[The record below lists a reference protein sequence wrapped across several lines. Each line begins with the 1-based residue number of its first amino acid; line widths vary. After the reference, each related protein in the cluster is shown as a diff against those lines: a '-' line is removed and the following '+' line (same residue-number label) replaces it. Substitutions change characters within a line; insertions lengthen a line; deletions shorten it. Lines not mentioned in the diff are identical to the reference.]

1 METQEHQGRRLIAK
15 NTALNLLGQVLPM
28 IAGVLAIPY
37 IIRGIGTTEYGIYSI
52 ATMVLGYFSIFNLGL
67 SRATVKFVAENLSPE
82 RVHKVPEI
90 VWTSFAL
97 LVGIG
102 SIAAIIGMLF
112 VPVAVTRFFKM
123 PPEYIGEARTALFIL
138 CASVPIMLGSDC
150 VRGVLEAAQ
159 RFDLLNLV
167 RVPASVLFYALAALV
182 IPFGAHVVAIVI
194 VMVCVRVVSTFFYLF
209 FCLKVFPELKTGFH
223 FSRATIRPLATFGG
237 WVMVSNITGPI
248 FGSLERFMIASV
260 LSVSWLTYYSAPYDL
275 ISKIIIFPASIVP
288 SLFPYFS
295 YHGSRSKREV
305 SEVSARTV
313 KYLLLVLTPVVAVF
327 VFFAHEILQLWLGRQ
342 FADTSTVVLQIT
354 ALGFFV
360 NAFAMIPFTSV
371 QALGRPDL
379 KAILDIVALP
389 TYAVFAWWLM
399 RRMGIDGAAL
409 AKTGSAALD
418 CFALYFIAWRLKGFS
433 LRDCR
438 SGPLFRA
445 LVTSGGLFFIVYAIK
460 SLNAKLFV
468 SIPLVLLAFVCYAV
482 VFWLVSVD
490 EDDRITIGGIRHR
503 ALAILRGRTATAVAV
518 SEGEPAQ

>member
-1 METQEHQGRRLIAK
+1 
-15 NTALNLLGQVLPM
+15 M

-102 SIAAIIGMLF
+102 SIAAVIGMLF
-112 VPVAVTRFFKM
+112 VPISVTRFFKM

-138 CASVPIMLGSDC
+138 CASVPLMLASDC
-150 VRGVLEAAQ
+150 ARGILEAAQ

-194 VMVCVRVVSTFFYLF
+194 VMICIRVASTVLYLLF
-209 FCLKVFPELKTGFH
+209 SLKVFPELRSNFRI
-223 FSRATIRPLATFGG
+223 SRAAIRPLASFGG

-260 LSVSWLTYYSAPYDL
+260 LSVSWLTFYSAPYDL
-275 ISKIIIFPASIVP
+275 VSKIIIFPASIVP

-295 YHGSRSKREV
+295 YHGARSSNEV
-305 SEVSARTV
+305 SEVTARTV
-313 KYLLLVLTPVVAVF
+313 KYLLLVLSPVIAILI
-327 VFFAHEILQLWLGRQ
+327 FFARDILQLWLGPQ
-342 FADTSTVVLQIT
+342 FASQSTAVLQIS
-354 ALGFFV
+354 AFAFFL
-360 NAFAMIPFTSV
+360 NAFAMVPFTSV

-379 KAILDIVALP
+379 KAALDVMVLP
-389 TYAVFAWWLM
+389 IYAVFSWWLM
-399 RRMGIDGAAL
+399 RKLGIDGAAW
-409 AKTGSAALD
+409 AKAAVTILD
-418 CFALYFIAWRLKGFS
+418 CGALYIIAARLKAFS
-433 LRDCR
+433 FRDCV

-445 LVTSGGLFFIVYAIK
+445 GLASGGLFLAIYAVK
-460 SLNAKLFV
+460 SLHLMLLA
-468 SIPLVLLAFVCYAV
+468 SAPLVLACFVCYAA
-482 VFWLVSVD
+482 VFWVVSVD
-490 EDDRITIGGIRHR
+490 QDDRTTIGGLRDRLMSVLHR
-503 ALAILRGRTATAVAV
+503 KSAP
-518 SEGEPAQ
+518 PAMQITGNDAGV